1 MLSTRF
7 IETPSEREL
16 ALPDE
21 RRRLVRLCARL
32 TGKVDVAEDL
42 AQETLL
48 EAWRNRRKLR
58 DPLGRD
64 RWLAAIAR
72 HVCQR
77 WARGQGRALA
87 RLTRLDG
94 DDDPATPPPADWL
107 ADETDLELELERA
120 ELATLLDR
128 ALALL
133 PLETR
138 AVLVARCIEETP
150 QAEVAARLGLSESAV
165 GVRLHRG
172 KLALR
177 RVLATDLREDA
188 AAYGLDGPAAD
199 GWQETRIWCPR
210 CGQRR
215 IRGKFITSNLPATSG
230 DLMLRCPSCHTLP
243 DDYMMHHTDHWAG
256 TLVDV
261 RGIKAAYSRLLRWA
275 DAYYRQGLV
284 DRTVVCM
291 KCGRQAP
298 LWMGLEG
305 PAPPSWRDE
314 RGVHV
319 TCHACNPTNITTLA
333 GIALALPEGRSF
345 WQAHPRTRRLPDREV
360 ETAGR
365 AAVVVS
371 HVNVTGAARF
381 DVVFDR
387 DNFAVLGIHQ
397 TPGS

>member
-1 MLSTRF
+1 MLNIGVSEVPF
-7 IETPSEREL
+7 EREPVK
-16 ALPDE
+16 PDE

-32 TGKVDVAEDL
+32 TENEDAAEDL

-48 EAWRNRRKLR
+48 EAWRSRHKLR
-58 DPLGRD
+58 DPQGRF

-94 DDDPATPPPADWL
+94 DDDPATPAPLDWL
-107 ADETDLELELERA
+107 ADETDLEVELERA

-133 PLETR
+133 PPETR

-150 QAEVAARLGLSESAV
+150 QAEVAARLGLSEGAL

-177 RVLATDLREDA
+177 RVLATALREDA
-188 AAYGLDGPAAD
+188 AAYGLSGPAAD
-199 GWQETRIWCPR
+199 GWQETRIWCPL
-210 CGQRR
+210 CGQHRV
-215 IRGKFITSNLPATSG
+215 RGKFSASNLPVSPG

-243 DDYMMHHTDHWAG
+243 DEYMTHHVDYWAG
-256 TLVDV
+256 TLVGV
-261 RGIKAAYSRLLRWA
+261 HGIKAAYSRVLRWA
-275 DAYYRQGLV
+275 DTYYRQGLV
-284 DRTVVCM
+284 DRAVVCM
-291 KCGRQAP
+291 KCGRQAC

-305 PAPPSWRDE
+305 PAPPSWRHE

-319 TCHACNPTNITTLA
+319 TCRACNPTNNTTLE
-333 GIALALPEGRSF
+333 GIALALPEGRRF
-345 WQAHPRTRRLPDREV
+345 IQAHPRTRRVPEREV

-371 HVNVTGAARF
+371 HASVTGTARL

-387 DNFAVLGIHQ
+387 ASFAVLRIHQ
-397 TPGS
+397 TPGP